1 MLRSPPPDFGRG
13 REPVLGAG
21 GGEGFDTLTGAT
33 TRGDAD
39 ADSESEYGSAEDD
52 EMHHRR

>member
-1 MLRSPPPDFGRG
+1 M
-13 REPVLGAG
+13 LGAG